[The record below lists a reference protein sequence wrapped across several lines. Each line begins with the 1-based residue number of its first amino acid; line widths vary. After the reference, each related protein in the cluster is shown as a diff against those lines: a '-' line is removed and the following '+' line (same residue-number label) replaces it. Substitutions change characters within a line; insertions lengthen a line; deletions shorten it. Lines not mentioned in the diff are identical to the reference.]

1 MRIIH
6 ILNHVQ
12 EIGNGIVNVAVDLAC
27 LQAKSGYEV
36 AVISA
41 GGEYEKLL
49 NNCGVKHYQL
59 DQTRKPNSII
69 KAAVRYRAIAA
80 EFQPDIV
87 HAHMMT
93 GVILARIFQ
102 GNKYTLVSTVHNEF
116 QRSSLLMGLADR
128 VIAVRQGGA
137 RFYGKTRYP
146 RKQVAGSMQ
155 WNFWQPPHP
164 ANTRLSTFRVTTSS
178 DRYCSGN
185 VSTQK
190 VSQS

>member
-69 KAAVRYRAIAA
+69 KAACALPGDRSRISAGYRSCSH
-80 EFQPDIV
+80 DD
-87 HAHMMT
+87 
-93 GVILARIFQ
+93 G
-102 GNKYTLVSTVHNEF
+102 GNFSTYF
-116 QRSSLLMGLADR
+116 S
-128 VIAVRQGGA
+128 
-137 RFYGKTRYP
+137 
-146 RKQVAGSMQ
+146 RK
-155 WNFWQPPHP
+155 
-164 ANTRLSTFRVTTSS
+164 
-178 DRYCSGN
+178 
-185 VSTQK
+185 
-190 VSQS
+190 